1 MDSISNRCKYSCN
14 DGYILRGDDET
25 TCTLTDDGKQAIWDT
40 TPPYCEPVCNHPEE
54 SEGGSYDCNGHEIG
68 SVCQFSCD
76 SEGSRLDGEP
86 SLICKEDQFGKAY
99 WAGQRATCIRK
110 FNQKCERKCSGRA
123 LEIRINQLF
132 SSMSPTSYSH
142 APNDSELHTRKR
154 HRFIL

>member
-54 SEGGSYDCNGHEIG
+54 PEGGSYDCNGHEIG

-110 FNQKCERKCSGRA
+110 LNRKC
-123 LEIRINQLF
+123 
-132 SSMSPTSYSH
+132 
-142 APNDSELHTRKR
+142 DRK
-154 HRFIL
+154 FTVNGN

>member
-25 TCTLTDDGKQAIWDT
+25 TCVLTDDGKQAIGDG

-54 SEGGSYDCNGHEIG
+54 PEGGSYDCNGHEIG

-76 SEGSRLDGEP
+76 SDASRMDGEP

-99 WAGQRATCIRK
+99 WSGQRATCIRK
-110 FNQKCERKCSGRA
+110 SFLPEVDPK
-123 LEIRINQLF
+123 
-132 SSMSPTSYSH
+132 
-142 APNDSELHTRKR
+142 
-154 HRFIL
+154 